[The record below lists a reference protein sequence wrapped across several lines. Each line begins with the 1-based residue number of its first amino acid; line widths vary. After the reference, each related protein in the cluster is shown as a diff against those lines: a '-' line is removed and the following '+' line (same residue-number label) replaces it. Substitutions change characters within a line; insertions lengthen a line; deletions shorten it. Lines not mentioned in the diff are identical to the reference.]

1 MTDDSRTD
9 RRAGSLGCDD
19 GNHLVGAVWCD
30 LIGEISNRRELCIF
44 DEK

>member
-1 MTDDSRTD
+1 MT
-9 RRAGSLGCDD
+9 AGPTEGPEVWGDDD

-30 LIGEISNRRELCIF
+30 LIGEISNRRELCIC